1 MRAVHCRH
9 SSQLQ
14 HSVTE
19 QCAKCPA
26 NKTIALENLDRLPC
40 WSPTINRQRESP
52 ARQPGSNC
60 SGKPRFVWAVFV
72 CLNTA
77 NSGAGDRL
85 PMEQQHVRR
94 RRRKSIVAIHDTA
107 KLSSISVLA
116 LPRLLCIAPCFR
128 CWMGTWDVR
137 RQRQCFKAILAY
149 KYKYMTKNTHTHT
162 GIHSQT
168 DTRQERQSINR
179 RMAADGG
186 DGGSI
191 FSQKKRYG
199 VVLLA
204 EGGREAIYIW
214 INPPHTVADNYR
226 HQRNPRTH
234 TRTQS
239 ASQSVYQWSERTFR
253 RAAIFSIMAAN
264 RPFSRRLERHPI
276 VLTSTST

>member
-1 MRAVHCRH
+1 
-9 SSQLQ
+9 
-14 HSVTE
+14 
-19 QCAKCPA
+19 
-26 NKTIALENLDRLPC
+26 
-40 WSPTINRQRESP
+40 
-52 ARQPGSNC
+52 
-60 SGKPRFVWAVFV
+60 
-72 CLNTA
+72 
-77 NSGAGDRL
+77 
-85 PMEQQHVRR
+85 
-94 RRRKSIVAIHDTA
+94 
-107 KLSSISVLA
+107 
-116 LPRLLCIAPCFR
+116 
-128 CWMGTWDVR
+128 
-137 RQRQCFKAILAY
+137 
-149 KYKYMTKNTHTHT
+149 MTKNTHTHT

-239 ASQSVYQWSERTFR
+239 ASQSVYQ
-253 RAAIFSIMAAN
+253 
-264 RPFSRRLERHPI
+264 
-276 VLTSTST
+276 